1 MLQSQKSFCT
11 IISSFISR
19 KLSGAKEKVL
29 VLDTSVVSTFD
40 NGHFNH
46 VLFWSTKKNIYIRK
60 YHGDNFVMDQGHTMY
75 NELKR

>member
-1 MLQSQKSFCT
+1 MLQSQKSFCLR
-11 IISSFISR
+11 ISSFIKR
-19 KLSGAKEKVL
+19 KLSGAKENVL

-46 VLFWSTKKNIYIRK
+46 VLFWSPKKNVYIRK

-75 NELKR
+75 N